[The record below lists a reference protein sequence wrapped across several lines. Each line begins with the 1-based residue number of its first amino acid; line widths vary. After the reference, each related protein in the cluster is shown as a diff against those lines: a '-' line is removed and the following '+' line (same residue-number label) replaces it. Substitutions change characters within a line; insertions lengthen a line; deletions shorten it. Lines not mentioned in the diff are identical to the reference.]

1 MFENLTDKLQRAF
14 KNLRGQGTLTAENM
28 EEALKEIRLA
38 LLEADVNFKVV
49 KDLIDH
55 IREKATGTEVLTSLS
70 PAEMVIKV
78 VRDELI
84 ETLGKDTAKFKF
96 ASQPPTVVL
105 MAGLQGSGKT
115 TTSGKLAAWFKKAGR
130 RPMLVSVDV
139 YRPAAREQLKIVAQA
154 IGAKLYEG
162 ADVKSDTDSVV
173 RLAKEARREAIIN
186 GCDILIVDT
195 AGRLHIDEQLMD
207 EMQALKKLL
216 TPQEVLFVADAMTG
230 QDAVNS
236 ASEFHQK
243 LQLTGVVLTKMDG
256 DARGGAA
263 LSIRAVTGQPIK
275 FLGTGEKYDALEPFH
290 PDRVVGRILGMGDIL
305 SLIERAEE
313 KIDRKKSDEFARK
326 ALSGDGFS
334 LEDFR
339 DQLRQVKKLGSLQ
352 SIMGMLPKVGPF
364 AQMQQA
370 SNKVDDKQ
378 IGRVEAIINSM
389 TPYEREH
396 HEAINGSRRKRIARG
411 SGTSVPE
418 VNNLL
423 RQYAQMRKM
432 FKSMSKPSFAKRL
445 GGMKLPGM

>member
-1 MFENLTDKLQRAF
+1 
-14 KNLRGQGTLTAENM
+14 
-28 EEALKEIRLA
+28 
-38 LLEADVNFKVV
+38 
-49 KDLIDH
+49 
-55 IREKATGTEVLTSLS
+55 
-70 PAEMVIKV
+70 
-78 VRDELI
+78 
-84 ETLGKDTAKFKF
+84 
-96 ASQPPTVVL
+96 

-115 TTSGKLAAWFKKAGR
+115 TTSGKLAAWFKKGGR

-162 ADVKSDTDSVV
+162 ADVKSDTESVV

-313 KIDRKKSDEFARK
+313 KIDKKKSDEFARK

-339 DQLRQVKKLGSLQ
+339 DQLRQVRKMGSLQ

-370 SNKVDDKQ
+370 GSKVDEKQ
-378 IGRVEAIINSM
+378 INRVEAIINSM
-389 TPYEREH
+389 TSYEREH
-396 HEAINGSRRKRIARG
+396 HEVINGSRRKRIARG

-423 RQYAQMRKM
+423 RQYVQMRKM
-432 FKSMSKPSFAKRL
+432 FKSMSKPSFARRL

>member
-1 MFENLTDKLQRAF
+1 
-14 KNLRGQGTLTAENM
+14 
-28 EEALKEIRLA
+28 
-38 LLEADVNFKVV
+38 
-49 KDLIDH
+49 
-55 IREKATGTEVLTSLS
+55 
-70 PAEMVIKV
+70 
-78 VRDELI
+78 
-84 ETLGKDTAKFKF
+84 
-96 ASQPPTVVL
+96 
-105 MAGLQGSGKT
+105 
-115 TTSGKLAAWFKKAGR
+115 
-130 RPMLVSVDV
+130 
-139 YRPAAREQLKIVAQA
+139 
-154 IGAKLYEG
+154 
-162 ADVKSDTDSVV
+162 
-173 RLAKEARREAIIN
+173 
-186 GCDILIVDT
+186 
-195 AGRLHIDEQLMD
+195 MD

-313 KIDRKKSDEFARK
+313 KIDKKKSDEFARK

-339 DQLRQVKKLGSLQ
+339 DQLRQVRKMGSLQ

-370 SNKVDDKQ
+370 GSKVDEKQ
-378 IGRVEAIINSM
+378 INRVEAIINSM
-389 TPYEREH
+389 TSYEREH
-396 HEAINGSRRKRIARG
+396 HEVINGSRRKRIARG

-423 RQYAQMRKM
+423 RQYVQMRKM
-432 FKSMSKPSFAKRL
+432 FKSMSKPSFARRL